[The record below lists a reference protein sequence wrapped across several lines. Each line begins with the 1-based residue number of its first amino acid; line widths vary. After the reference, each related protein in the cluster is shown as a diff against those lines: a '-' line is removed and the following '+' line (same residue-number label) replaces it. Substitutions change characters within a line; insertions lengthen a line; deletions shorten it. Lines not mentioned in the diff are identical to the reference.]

1 MELKYTEVPGAAL
14 VTMMLVSWI
23 VLLMAAIASAVI
35 G

>member
-14 VTMMLVSWI
+14 AAMMLVSWI
-23 VLLMAAIASAVI
+23 VLLMVAIASAVI